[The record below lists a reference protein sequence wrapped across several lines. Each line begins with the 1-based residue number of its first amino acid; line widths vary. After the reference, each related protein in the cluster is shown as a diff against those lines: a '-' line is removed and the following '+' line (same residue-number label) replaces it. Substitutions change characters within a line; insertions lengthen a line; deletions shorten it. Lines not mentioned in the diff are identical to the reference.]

1 MKKNL
6 QIKIAFWTGICLLTT
21 AAVII
26 IYSATEMKKRAE
38 SDREKA
44 IRDAQYYVEAVAKQ
58 HANAVKGEL
67 QKGLDTAHTL
77 AQMLSGIKSRE
88 IGSELGRDEANAV
101 LKSILSQNPGFI
113 AVYTAWEPNA
123 FDSLDSGYA
132 NEPGHD
138 ETGRYIPYW
147 YMDEKNEIKVK
158 PFSLVSSLRRWNE
171 EDYYLLPGKTGKDV
185 IIEPFTENIQGKA
198 IQVTSFIVPI
208 SVNKKFAGIIGID
221 IRLDA
226 LQEYVNDVKNLYNGS
241 AEIMIISHKG
251 TIAAVTGKPELAGK
265 NLKETDKSDPQ
276 KDMIYVQSGE
286 YFTETRGEQLA
297 VFSPVKIGDTG
308 TYWSVHVTVPTKKI
322 TKDADEKMKNA
333 VRNLWKMILTG
344 MFCTF
349 IALIFLWF
357 IIRSITRPLSRIVE
371 MANAVSDGD
380 FSMKEEKISKKLN
393 FFKKLS
399 FSDRNRQDEIAK
411 LSEAFYNMKKT
422 IRNVLTELNS
432 LILEIQNGNLNSRGK
447 TESLKGGWQELVIGV
462 NNLIDAFVKPINMT
476 AVSLD
481 RISKGDIP
489 AKITDSYSGEFSKI
503 KNNLNMLID
512 VIHETVQAAEAI
524 ADGNLTVAI
533 RKRSENDRMM
543 NALNL
548 MTERL
553 KSVIKEINQVTETV
567 RNGDLSLRG
576 APENFEGAWKELVTG
591 LNSLIDAFAEPV
603 ALTSS
608 YIDRIAVGDIPEK
621 ITLEY
626 RGDFNK
632 IRNNLN
638 KCIDT
643 VNGLVEETVMLTE
656 NASEGNLGVRGD
668 AKKFGGDYAR
678 IITGIN
684 NTLDA
689 VINPLNIS
697 AKYIEKISM
706 GDFPDIIR
714 EEYKG
719 DFDNIRNNL
728 NMLISNLQGTVS
740 MAEKIAEG
748 NLEVQVNIL
757 SEKDMLGKSLFKMV
771 GAVKEITEVISHL
784 TDAARG
790 GNLEVRGDT
799 AKFRGEYA
807 GIIKGVND
815 TLDAFAAPMKI
826 AAGYVA
832 NIAEGD
838 IPEKIT
844 EEYQGDFNEIKNNL
858 NMMIQNLTNFA
869 DNVQKSS
876 EQVATGS
883 GQLTMGTEQI
893 SQRTSQQ
900 AASIEEISASMEEMD
915 GMISQNADNIRQTA
929 TIAMKA
935 ANDANEG
942 KKAVSETVVAMRSI
956 SERIRIVEEIARQTN
971 MLALNAAIEA
981 ARAGEHGKGFAV
993 VAAEVRKLAERSQ
1006 KAAKEIN
1013 ELSVSSVDISEKAGR
1028 HLEEIVSEIQ
1038 KTAEL
1043 VQEISSSGTEQS
1055 NGITQVNK
1063 AIQQLDQIIQQ
1074 NAASTEEMA
1083 ANARDFSAQ
1092 AEQLL
1097 NIASFFKKFRNNE
1110 MLNAKKRAKYGESRG
1125 KKVKP
1130 GAAGTEHKAVQSV
1143 KKNLSKNND
1152 KPAVNDAGKKEIN
1165 VKIIEM
1171 NQLDDSS
1178 FEQY

>member
-6 QIKIAFWTGICLLTT
+6 QTKIAFWTGICLLTT
-21 AAVII
+21 AAII
-26 IYSATEMKKRAE
+26 ILYSATEMKKRAE

-44 IRDAQYYVEAVAKQ
+44 VRDAQYYVEAIAKQ

-67 QKGLDTAHTL
+67 QKGLDTAYTL

-88 IGSELGRDEANAV
+88 TGSELGREEVNII
-101 LKSILSQNPGFI
+101 LKSVLSQNPGFI
-113 AVYTAWEPNA
+113 AIYTAWKPNA

-147 YMDEKNEIKVK
+147 YMDEKDEIKVK
-158 PFSLVSSLRRWNE
+158 PLSLVSSLRRWNE
-171 EDYYLLPGKTGKDV
+171 EDYYLSPGKTGKDV
-185 IIEPFTENIQGKA
+185 ILEPFTENIQGKA

-221 IRLDA
+221 IRLDT
-226 LQEYVNDVKNLYNGS
+226 LQEYVNDVKNLYDGS

-265 NLKETDKSDPQ
+265 ILKETDESDRQ
-276 KDMIYVQSGE
+276 KDIISVQSGKH
-286 YFTETRGEQLA
+286 FTETRGERLA
-297 VFSPVKIGDTG
+297 VFSPVKIGDTE
-308 TYWSVHVTVPTKKI
+308 THWSVHVTVPTKKI
-322 TKDADEKMKNA
+322 TREADEKMKNA

-349 IALIFLWF
+349 IALVFLWF
-357 IIRSITRPLSRIVE
+357 IIRSITRPLTMIVE
-371 MANAVSDGD
+371 MANALADGD
-380 FSMKEEKISKKLN
+380 FSTEKEEKKSEKPSFLKKFS
-393 FFKKLS
+393 FFSSHK
-399 FSDRNRQDEIAK
+399 DEIAE
-411 LSEAFYNMKKT
+411 LSEAFYNMKKI
-422 IRNVLTELNS
+422 IRDVRTELDS
-432 LILEIQNGNLNSRGK
+432 LIREIQNGNLNSRGK

-489 AKITDSYSGEFSKI
+489 AKITDSYNGEFNKI
-503 KNNLNMLID
+503 RNNLNMLID
-512 VIHETVQAAEAI
+512 AVHETTQAAEAI
-524 ADGNLTVAI
+524 ADGNLTVSI
-533 RKRSENDRMM
+533 CKRSENDRMI

-548 MTERL
+548 MTDRL
-553 KSVIKEINQVTETV
+553 KSVINEINQVTETV
-567 RNGDLSLRG
+567 QNGNLSIRG
-576 APENFEGAWKELVTG
+576 DSDNFEGAWKELITG
-591 LNSLIDAFAEPV
+591 LNSLINAFAEPV
-603 ALTSS
+603 AVTAS
-608 YIDRIAVGDIPEK
+608 YIDRIAEGDIPEK

-638 KCIDT
+638 KFIDT

-656 NASEGNLGVRGD
+656 NASEGKLGVRGD
-668 AKKFGGDYAR
+668 TKKFGGDYAR

-728 NMLISNLQGTVS
+728 NMLISNLQGTVQ

-784 TDAARG
+784 TDAARV

-799 AKFRGEYA
+799 GKFGGEYA
-807 GIIKGVND
+807 RIIRGVND
-815 TLDAFAAPMKI
+815 TLDALAAPMKI

-832 NIAEGD
+832 KIAQGD

-844 EEYQGDFNEIKNNL
+844 EEYQGNFNEIKNNL

-883 GQLTMGTEQI
+883 GQLSIGTEQI
-893 SQRTSQQ
+893 SYGISRQ

-915 GMISQNADNIRQTA
+915 GTISQNADNIRQTA

-935 ANDANEG
+935 AQDANEG

-993 VAAEVRKLAERSQ
+993 VATEVRNLAERSQ

-1013 ELSVSSVDISEKAGR
+1013 ELSVSSVAIAEKAGR

-1043 VQEISSSGTEQS
+1043 VQEISSSGTEQA

-1083 ANARDFSAQ
+1083 ANARDFSVQ
-1092 AEQLL
+1092 AEHLF
-1097 NIASFFKKFRNNE
+1097 NIASFFKKFRDTA
-1110 MLNAKKRAKYGESRG
+1110 MLNVKKEKKPGKSREKSKTGYYRKRAESRT
-1125 KKVKP
+1125 VC
-1130 GAAGTEHKAVQSV
+1130 
-1143 KKNLSKNND
+1143 
-1152 KPAVNDAGKKEIN
+1152 
-1165 VKIIEM
+1165 
-1171 NQLDDSS
+1171 
-1178 FEQY
+1178 